1 MPTASSSWPAMTP
14 GSFPVTARSR
24 PRPTSKRTATCSR
37 PSRAGSRSRSR
48 RGGRSR
54 RSSTPSPPPSST
66 RSGARASSTRSAS
79 SRCSTCARRRGA
91 GSTVSG
97 RMAVLTSGGDAPG
110 MNAAVRAVTRGA
122 LAKGWEAFGVRNGY
136 AGLIGD
142 AIEPLAARDV
152 GGIVQHGGTMLGSAR
167 SPEFVEAAGRATALR
182 NLARRGIEALVVIG
196 GNGSQTGSSSL
207 AREGLAVVGVPS
219 TIDNDLYGTDVSIG
233 SDTAVNIT
241 LEAIDRL
248 RTTASSHQRAF
259 AVETMGRDCGYI
271 ALMAGLAG
279 GAEVIAL
286 PESEISPAEV
296 AERLR
301 AAYKRG
307 KTHAIVVIAEG
318 ARCGVK
324 ELMQHYEKEKASIG
338 FELRV
343 TRLGHVVRGGSPTA
357 ADRVLATRLG
367 AAAVDTLASGKHG
380 VLVGMVKGDVV
391 ATPLAEVAGKMRP
404 AAAALLELARV
415 MAI

>member
-1 MPTASSSWPAMTP
+1 
-14 GSFPVTARSR
+14 VT
-24 PRPTSKRTATCSR
+24 
-37 PSRAGSRSRSR
+37 R
-48 RGGRSR
+48 RI
-54 RSSTPSPPPSST
+54 
-66 RSGARASSTRSAS
+66 
-79 SRCSTCARRRGA
+79 
-91 GSTVSG
+91 
-97 RMAVLTSGGDAPG
+97 AVLTSGGDAPG

-122 LAKGWEAFGVRNGY
+122 LAKGWEVFGVRNGY
-136 AGLIGD
+136 AGLIAD
-142 AIEPLAARDV
+142 AIKPLAARDV
-152 GGIVQHGGTMLGSAR
+152 GGIVQQGGTVLGSAR
-167 SPEFVEAAGRATALR
+167 SPEFMQPDGRSQALS
-182 NLARRGIEALVVIG
+182 NLKKKGIEALVVIG
-196 GNGSQTGSSSL
+196 GNGSQTGSGSL
-207 AREGLAVVGVPS
+207 AREGFAVVGVPS

-301 AAYKRG
+301 AAYRRG
-307 KTHAIVVIAEG
+307 KTHALAVIAEG

-324 ELMQHYEKEKASIG
+324 ELMEHYDKERASIG

-343 TRLGHVVRGGSPTA
+343 TRLGHVVRGGAPSA

-367 AAAVDTLASGKHG
+367 AAAVDCLARGEHGK
-380 VLVGMVKGDVV
+380 LVGLNCNQI
-391 ATPLAEVAGKMRP
+391 ATTPLAEVAGRTRP
-404 AAAALLELARV
+404 ADSSLLELARV